1 MCPTPERA
9 GYLVVHQ
16 VLCEIY
22 AGPAL
27 AYPRFSVSTLSCE
40 RLRVAV
46 TAFRIQ
52 DSLAN
57 DKQPLMP
64 PGPPSF
70 APGSEPDRLPPFD
83 VSKCRPVCGHSYA
96 V

>member
-40 RLRVAV
+40 RFIVGCALRA
-46 TAFRIQ
+46 T
-52 DSLAN
+52 S
-57 DKQPLMP
+57 
-64 PGPPSF
+64 
-70 APGSEPDRLPPFD
+70 
-83 VSKCRPVCGHSYA
+83 
-96 V
+96 